1 MDIGKFL
8 RNAHKVSMKKKII
21 LIVIVIAVIVA
32 LCFSAHYMPVW
43 ASIVTIAVLIL
54 GGVIGWVAKI
64 FYDKYI
70 KE

>member
-1 MDIGKFL
+1 MDIREFL

-21 LIVIVIAVIVA
+21 LIAIVVAVIVA

-54 GGVIGWVAKI
+54 GGVIGWFAKV

>member
-21 LIVIVIAVIVA
+21 LIATVVAVIVA
-32 LCFSAHYMPVW
+32 LCFSAYYMPVW
-43 ASIVTIAVLIL
+43 ASIITTVVLIL
-54 GGVIGWVAKI
+54 GGVIGWFVKV

>member
-21 LIVIVIAVIVA
+21 IIAIVVAVIAA
-32 LCFSAHYMPVW
+32 LCFSVHHMPVW
-43 ASIVTIAVLIL
+43 ASIVTTTVLIL
-54 GGVIGWVAKI
+54 GGAIGWFAKV